1 MGKIKY
7 ILAGISAACMMVSCE
22 LDNFDGPDAQVYGAI
37 IDAETDEL
45 IQQEIGTSGD
55 AASVQVIEYGYA
67 IRKVQHWKLMLNG
80 EYRNNLVF
88 SGTYDV
94 IMNNGNFL
102 KLDTIKGHRFH
113 EGENKLDFRV
123 IPNIRIKEA
132 SVKKGDDN
140 AITATF
146 KLQYGHSTGKVE
158 KIALFAQSD
167 KNPSNSFNL
176 AHVEAN
182 IEEDDVDFENN
193 SRNADKVFTLTLDLN
208 SDEGKKLKAGQKY
221 FFRIGALPK
230 NLGEGIQAKYNYSSV
245 FEVQL

>member
-1 MGKIKY
+1 MRKIKY
-7 ILAGISAACMMVSCE
+7 MIAGIGAALIMGSCE
-22 LDNFDGPDAQVYGAI
+22 LDNFDGPDAQVYGAV

-55 AASVQVIEYGYA
+55 AATVQVIEYGYA
-67 IRKVQHWKLMLNG
+67 IRKVQQWKLMVSG

-94 IMNNGNFL
+94 IMNNGNFV
-102 KLDTIKGHRFH
+102 KLDTIKGYRFH
-113 EGENKLDFRV
+113 KGENQLDFRV

-132 SVKKGDDN
+132 AVKKENN
-140 AITATF
+140 AIVATF
-146 KLQYGHSTGKVE
+146 KLQYGHKVGKAE

-176 AHVEAN
+176 ARIETN
-182 IEEDDVDFENN
+182 IEGDDINFESN
-193 SRNADKVFTLTLDLN
+193 SQNAGKVFTLTLDLN

-230 NLGEGIQAKYNYSSV
+230 DLGEGVQAKYNYSSV

>member
-7 ILAGISAACMMVSCE
+7 IIAGISAACMMVSCE
-22 LDNFDGPDAQVYGAI
+22 LDNFDGPDAQVYGAV

-67 IRKVQHWKLMLNG
+67 IRKVQQWKLMLNG

-88 SGTYDV
+88 SGTYDI
-94 IMNNGNFL
+94 IMNNGNFV
-102 KLDTIKGHRFH
+102 KLDTIKGYQFH
-113 EGENKLDFRV
+113 KGENKLDFRV

-132 SVKKGDDN
+132 SVKKVDN
-140 AITATF
+140 AIAATC
-146 KLQYGHSTGKVE
+146 KLQYGHGTGKVE

-182 IEEDDVDFENN
+182 IEGDDVNFENN
-193 SRNADKVFTLTLDLN
+193 SLNATKVFTLILDLN

>member
-1 MGKIKY
+1 MRKIKY
-7 ILAGISAACMMVSCE
+7 IIAGIGAAFIMGSCE
-22 LDNFDGPDAQVYGAI
+22 LDNFDGPDAQVYGAV

-45 IQQEIGTSGD
+45 IPQEIGTSGD
-55 AASVQVIEYGYA
+55 AATVQVIEYGYA
-67 IRKVQHWKLMLNG
+67 IRKVQQWKLMVSG

-94 IMNNGNFL
+94 IMNNGNFV
-102 KLDTIKGHRFH
+102 KLDTIKGYRFH
-113 EGENKLDFRV
+113 KGENKLDFRV

-132 SVKKGDDN
+132 VVKKEND
-140 AITATF
+140 AIVATF
-146 KLQYGHSTGKVE
+146 KLQYGHQVGKAE
-158 KIALFAQSD
+158 KVALFAQSD

-176 AHVEAN
+176 ARIETNVEG
-182 IEEDDVDFENN
+182 DDINFENN
-193 SRNADKVFTLTLDLN
+193 SQNANKVFTLTLDLN

-230 NLGEGIQAKYNYSSV
+230 DLGEGIQAKYNYSSV

>member
-7 ILAGISAACMMVSCE
+7 IIAGISAACILASCE
-22 LDNFDGPDAQVYGAI
+22 LDNFDGPDAQVYGAV

-45 IQQEIGTSGD
+45 VQQEIGTSGD

-67 IRKVQHWKLMLNG
+67 IRKVQHWKLMLSG

-94 IMNNGNFL
+94 IMNNGNFV
-102 KLDTIKGHRFH
+102 KLDTIKGYRFH
-113 EGENKLDFRV
+113 KGQNKLDFRV

-132 SVKKGDDN
+132 SVKKEGN
-140 AITATF
+140 AVIAAF
-146 KLQYGHSTGKVE
+146 KLQYGHSVGKVE

-182 IEEDDVDFENN
+182 IEDDNVNFGNN
-193 SRNADKVFTLTLDLN
+193 NLNATKVFTLTLDLS

>member
-1 MGKIKY
+1 MRKIKY
-7 ILAGISAACMMVSCE
+7 LIAGISAACIMVSCE
-22 LDNFDGPDAQVYGAI
+22 LDNFDGPDAQVYGAVV
-37 IDAETDEL
+37 DAETDEL

-67 IRKVQHWKLMLNG
+67 IRKVQQWKLMLNG

-94 IMNNGNFL
+94 IMNNGNFV
-102 KLDTIKGHRFH
+102 KLDTIKGYQFH
-113 EGENKLDFRV
+113 KGENKLDFRV

-132 SVKKGDDN
+132 SVKKGDN

-176 AHVEAN
+176 AHVETN
-182 IEEDDVDFENN
+182 IEGDDVNFENN
-193 SRNADKVFTLTLDLN
+193 SLNATKVFTLTLNLS